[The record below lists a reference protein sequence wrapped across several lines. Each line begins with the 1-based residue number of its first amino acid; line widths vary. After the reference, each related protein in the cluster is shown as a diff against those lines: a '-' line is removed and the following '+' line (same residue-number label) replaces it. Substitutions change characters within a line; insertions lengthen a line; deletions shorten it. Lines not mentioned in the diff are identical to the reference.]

1 MYTPSTFILSRYADV
16 LVNFA
21 LGGGE
26 GIKPGEVVLLCV
38 PECARPMLQP
48 LHDAVLKSGGHP
60 VIYIIPDG
68 LQRSFFQYWN
78 DEQIAYRPMKR
89 LLATVEDCDHRLYI
103 IAEHEKYELA
113 GISTEKVMNRFKTI
127 KPYREAMQKKEN
139 EGRFTW
145 TLGLYGTEAMASFAG
160 MSTQEYWDE
169 IINACY
175 LDNDEPIKRWKETEA
190 TLRTLSKKLT
200 DLAIEWVH
208 VVGDDV
214 DLKVKIGEKRK
225 WLAGSGRNIPSFEV
239 FTSPDWRGTEGWI
252 RYNMPLS
259 YQSNIIKGIELTFKD
274 GLVVDAKASENEEL
288 LKEMIAQKDANKAG
302 EFSLTD
308 RRLSRITKFMGE
320 TLYDENVGG
329 PFGNT
334 HIALGMAYKDA
345 YTGDVANTT
354 NTEWDRLGYNDSV
367 IHTDMMSTTD
377 RTVTATLTDGSD
389 MVIYQNG
396 EFVI

>member
-1 MYTPSTFILSRYADV
+1 MYTPSTQILERYADI

-21 LGGGE
+21 LGGGA
-26 GIKPGEVVLLCV
+26 GIKAGEAVLLCV

-48 LHDAVLKSGGHP
+48 LHDAVLRSGGHP
-60 VIYIIPDG
+60 VVDIIPDG
-68 LQRSFFQYWN
+68 LQRSFFQNAN

-89 LLATVEDCDHRLYI
+89 LLGTVEDCDHRLYI

-113 GISTEKVMNRFKTI
+113 GIDGGKVMNRFKTI

-139 EGRFTW
+139 EGKFTW
-145 TLGLYGTEAMASFAG
+145 TLGLYGTEAMAAFAG
-160 MSTQEYWDE
+160 MSLEEYWNE
-169 IINACY
+169 IIHACF
-175 LDNDEPIKRWKETEA
+175 LDNDEPIKRWQETET
-190 TLRTLSKKLT
+190 TLHTLTQKLT
-200 DLAIEWVH
+200 DMEIEWVH
-208 VVGDDV
+208 VVGEDV

-225 WLAGSGRNIPSFEV
+225 WLGGSGRNIPSFEV
-239 FTSPDWRGTEGWI
+239 FTSPDWRGTNGWI

-259 YQSNIIKGIELTFKD
+259 YQSNIIKWIRLEFKD
-274 GLVVDAKASENEEL
+274 GLVVNATATENEKL
-288 LKEMIAQKDANKAG
+288 LKEMISQKDADKAG

-334 HIALGMAYKDA
+334 HIALGMEYKDA

-354 NTEWDRLGYNDSV
+354 LEEWERLGYNDSV
-367 IHTDMMSTTD
+367 VHTDMMSTTN
-377 RTVTATLTDGSD
+377 RTVTATLKDGSEK
-389 MVIYQNG
+389 VIYRDG

>member
-1 MYTPSTFILSRYADV
+1 MFTPSTQILQRYADV

-21 LGGGE
+21 LGGGS
-26 GIKPGEVVLLCV
+26 GIKPGDVVLLCV

-60 VIYIIPDG
+60 VVDIIPDG
-68 LQRSFFQYWN
+68 LQRGFFQLAN
-78 DEQIAYRPMKR
+78 DEQINYRPMKR
-89 LLATVEDCDHRLYI
+89 LLGTVEDCDHRLYM

-113 GISTEKVMNRFKTI
+113 GIDGGKVMNRFKTI

-139 EGRFTW
+139 EGNFTW

-160 MSTQEYWDE
+160 MSLEEYWGE

-175 LDNDEPIKRWKETEA
+175 LDDENPIKRWQETEA
-190 TLRTLSKKLT
+190 TLHTLSKKLT
-200 DLAIEWVH
+200 DMEIEWVH
-208 VVGDDV
+208 VVGEDANI
-214 DLKVKIGEKRK
+214 KIKIGEKRK

-239 FTSPDWRGTEGWI
+239 FTSPDWRGTSGWI

-259 YQSNIIKGIELTFKD
+259 YQSNIIKWIKLEFKD
-274 GLVVDAKASENEEL
+274 GLVVNATATENEKL
-288 LKEMIAQKDANKAG
+288 LKEMIAQKDADKAG

-354 NTEWDRLGYNDSV
+354 QGEWERLGYNDSV
-367 IHTDMMSTTD
+367 VHTDMMSTAN
-377 RTVTATLTDGSD
+377 RTVTATLKDGTEK
-389 MVIYQNG
+389 VIYRDG

>member
-1 MYTPSTFILSRYADV
+1 MYTPSTKILERYADI
-16 LVNFA
+16 LINFA
-21 LGGGE
+21 LGGGT

-38 PECARPMLQP
+38 PECSRPMLQP

-60 VIYIIPDG
+60 VIDIIPDG
-68 LQRSFFQYWN
+68 LQRSFFQHAN

-89 LLATVEDCDHRLYI
+89 LLGTVEDCDHRLYM
-103 IAEHEKYELA
+103 IAEHEKYELS
-113 GISTEKVMNRFKTI
+113 GIDGGKVMSRFKTI

-139 EGRFTW
+139 EGKFTW

-160 MSTQEYWDE
+160 MSLEEYWGE

-175 LDNDEPIKRWKETEA
+175 LDTDEPIKHWQETEA
-190 TLRTLSKKLT
+190 TLHTLTKKLT
-200 DLAIEWVH
+200 DMQIEWVH
-208 VVGDDV
+208 VIGEDV

-225 WLAGSGRNIPSFEV
+225 WLGGSGRNIPSFEV
-239 FTSPDWRGTEGWI
+239 FTSPDWRGTNGWI

-259 YQSNIIKGIELTFKD
+259 YQSNIIKGIRLEFKD
-274 GLVVDAKASENEEL
+274 GLVVNATATENENL
-288 LKEMIAQKDANKAG
+288 LKEMIAQKDADKAG

-354 NTEWDRLGYNDSV
+354 LEEWERLGYNDSV

-377 RTVTATLTDGSD
+377 RTVTATLKNGSEV
-389 MVIYQNG
+389 VIYKSG
-396 EFVI
+396 EFLI

>member
-1 MYTPSTFILSRYADV
+1 MYTPSTQILERYADI

-21 LGGGE
+21 LGGGT
-26 GIKPGEVVLLCV
+26 GIKAGEVVLLCV

-48 LHDAVLKSGGHP
+48 LHDAVLRSGGHP
-60 VIYIIPDG
+60 IVDIIPDG
-68 LQRSFFQYWN
+68 LQRSFFQHAN
-78 DEQIAYRPMKR
+78 DAQIEYRPMKR
-89 LLATVEDCDHRLYI
+89 LLGTVEDCDHRLYM

-113 GISTEKVMNRFKTI
+113 GIDGGKVMNRFKTI

-139 EGRFTW
+139 EGKFTW
-145 TLGLYGTEAMASFAG
+145 TLALYGTQAMAAFAG
-160 MSTQEYWDE
+160 MSLEEYWNE
-169 IINACY
+169 IIHACF
-175 LDNDEPIKRWKETEA
+175 LDNDEPIKRWQETET
-190 TLRTLSKKLT
+190 TLHTLTQKLT
-200 DLAIEWVH
+200 DMEIEWVH
-208 VVGDDV
+208 VVGEDV

-225 WLAGSGRNIPSFEV
+225 WLGGSGRNIPSFEV
-239 FTSPDWRGTEGWI
+239 FTSPDWRGTNGWI

-259 YQSNIIKGIELTFKD
+259 YQSNIIKGIRLEFKD
-274 GLVVDAKASENEEL
+274 GLVVNATASDNEKL
-288 LKEMIAQKDANKAG
+288 LKEMISQKDANKAG

-354 NTEWDRLGYNDSV
+354 LEEWERLGYNDSV
-367 IHTDMMSTTD
+367 VHTDMMSTTN
-377 RTVTATLTDGSD
+377 RTVTATLKDGSEK
-389 MVIYQNG
+389 VIYKDG
-396 EFVI
+396 EFTI

>member
-1 MYTPSTFILSRYADV
+1 MFQPSTHILERYADV

-21 LGGGE
+21 LGGGA

-60 VIYIIPDG
+60 IIDIIPDG
-68 LQRSFFQYWN
+68 LQRSFFHLAN
-78 DEQIAYRPMKR
+78 DEQIDYRPMKR
-89 LLATVEDCDHRLYI
+89 LLGTVEDCDHRLYI

-113 GISTEKVMNRFKTI
+113 GVDGTKVMNRFKTI

-139 EGRFTW
+139 EGKFTW
-145 TLGLYGTEAMASFAG
+145 TLGLYGTEAMATFAG
-160 MSTQEYWDE
+160 MSLEEYWGE

-175 LDNDEPIKRWKETEA
+175 LDNDEPIKRWQETEA
-190 TLRTLSKKLT
+190 MLTTLTGKLT
-200 DLAIEWVH
+200 AMNIEWVH
-208 VVGDDV
+208 VVGEDV

-225 WLAGSGRNIPSFEV
+225 WLGGSGRNIPSFEV
-239 FTSPDWRGTEGWI
+239 FTSPDWRGTNGWI

-259 YQSNIIKGIELTFKD
+259 YQSNIIRWIKLEFRD
-274 GLVVDAKASENEEL
+274 GLVVNATATENEWL
-288 LKEMIAQKDANKAG
+288 LKEMIAQKDADKAG

-308 RRLSRITKFMGE
+308 KRLSRITKFMGE

-354 NTEWDRLGYNDSV
+354 DEEWARLGYNDSV

-377 RTVTATLTDGSD
+377 RTVTATLQDGSEV
-389 MVIYQNG
+389 VIYRGG

>member
-1 MYTPSTFILSRYADV
+1 MYTPKTQILERYADV
-16 LVNFA
+16 LINFA
-21 LGGGE
+21 LGGGA

-60 VIYIIPDG
+60 IVDIIPDG
-68 LQRSFFQYWN
+68 LQRSFFQLAN
-78 DEQIAYRPMKR
+78 DDQINYRPMKR
-89 LLATVEDCDHRLYI
+89 LLWTVEDCDHRLYI

-113 GISTEKVMNRFKTI
+113 GIDGGKVMNRFKTI

-145 TLGLYGTEAMASFAG
+145 TLGLYGTEAMAAFAG
-160 MSTQEYWDE
+160 MSLEEYWEE

-175 LDNDEPIKRWKETEA
+175 LDNHEPIKRWQETEE
-190 TLRTLSKKLT
+190 TLRTLSGKLT
-200 DLAIEWVH
+200 AMNIEWVH
-208 VVGDDV
+208 VVGEDV
-214 DLKVKIGEKRK
+214 DLRVKIGEKRK

-239 FTSPDWRGTEGWI
+239 FTSPDWRWTNGWI

-259 YQSNIIKGIELTFKD
+259 YQSNIIRWIRLEFKD
-274 GLVVDAKASENEEL
+274 GLVVDATASDNEWL
-288 LKEMIAQKDANKAG
+288 LREMIAQKDADKAG

-354 NTEWDRLGYNDSV
+354 EEEWTRLGYNDSV
-367 IHTDMMSTTD
+367 VHTDMMSTTD
-377 RTVTATLTDGSD
+377 RTVTATLQDGSEV
-389 MVIYQNG
+389 VIYRGG
-396 EFVI
+396 EFMV

>member
-1 MYTPSTFILSRYADV
+1 MYTPRTKILERYADV

-21 LGGGE
+21 LGGGN
-26 GIKPGEVVLLCV
+26 GIKPGDVVLLCV

-48 LHDAVLKSGGHP
+48 LHDTVLKSGGHP
-60 VIYIIPDG
+60 VVDIIPDG
-68 LQRSFFQYWN
+68 LQRGFFQLAN
-78 DEQIAYRPMKR
+78 DEQINYRPMKR
-89 LLATVEDCDHRLYI
+89 LLGTVEDCDHRLYM

-113 GISTEKVMNRFKTI
+113 GIDGGKVMNRFKTI

-139 EGRFTW
+139 GGNFTW

-160 MSTQEYWDE
+160 MSLEEYWGE

-175 LDNDEPIKRWKETEA
+175 LDDENPIKRWQETEA
-190 TLRTLSKKLT
+190 TLHTLSKKLT
-200 DLAIEWVH
+200 DMEIEWVH
-208 VVGDDV
+208 VVGEDADI
-214 DLKVKIGEKRK
+214 KVKIGEKRK

-239 FTSPDWRGTEGWI
+239 FTSPDWRGTTGWI

-259 YQSNIIKGIELTFKD
+259 YQSNIIKWIKLEFKD
-274 GLVVDAKASENEEL
+274 GLVVNATATENEKL
-288 LKEMIAQKDANKAG
+288 LKEMIAQKDADKAG

-354 NTEWDRLGYNDSV
+354 QGEWERLGYNDSV
-367 IHTDMMSTTD
+367 VHTDMMSTTD
-377 RTVTATLTDGSD
+377 RTVTATLKDGTEK
-389 MVIYQNG
+389 VIYKSG

>member
-1 MYTPSTFILSRYADV
+1 MYTPSTPILERYADI

-21 LGGGE
+21 LGGGA
-26 GIKPGEVVLLCV
+26 GIKAGEVVLLCV
-38 PECARPMLQP
+38 PECARLMLQP

-60 VIYIIPDG
+60 VVDIIPDG
-68 LQRSFFQYWN
+68 LQRSFFQHAN
-78 DEQIAYRPMKR
+78 DEQITYRPMKR
-89 LLATVEDCDHRLYI
+89 LLWTVEDCDHRLYM
-103 IAEHEKYELA
+103 IAEHEKYELS
-113 GISTEKVMNRFKTI
+113 GIDGSKVMNRFKTI

-139 EGRFTW
+139 EGKFTW

-160 MSTQEYWDE
+160 MSLEEYWGE

-175 LDNDEPIKRWKETEA
+175 LDDAEPIKRWQETEA
-190 TLRTLSKKLT
+190 TLHTLTKKLT
-200 DLAIEWVH
+200 DMQIEWVH
-208 VVGDDV
+208 VVGEDV

-225 WLAGSGRNIPSFEV
+225 WLGGSGRNIPSFEV
-239 FTSPDWRGTEGWI
+239 FTSPDWRGTSGWI

-259 YQSNIIKGIELTFKD
+259 YQSNIIKWIRLEFKD
-274 GLVVDAKASENEEL
+274 GLVVNATATENEKL
-288 LKEMIAQKDANKAG
+288 LKEMIAQKDADKAG

-345 YTGDVANTT
+345 YTGNVANTT
-354 NTEWDRLGYNDSV
+354 LEEWERLGYNDSV

-377 RTVTATLTDGSD
+377 RTVTATLQDGSEK
-389 MVIYQNG
+389 VIYKSG
-396 EFVI
+396 EFLI

>member
-1 MYTPSTFILSRYADV
+1 MYTPSTQILERYADI

-21 LGGGE
+21 LGGGA
-26 GIKPGEVVLLCV
+26 GIKAGEAVLLCV

-48 LHDAVLKSGGHP
+48 LHDAVLRSGGHP
-60 VIYIIPDG
+60 VVDIIPDG
-68 LQRSFFQYWN
+68 LQRSFFQNAN

-89 LLATVEDCDHRLYI
+89 LLGTVEDCDHRLYI

-113 GISTEKVMNRFKTI
+113 GIDGGKVMNRFKTI

-139 EGRFTW
+139 EGKFTW
-145 TLGLYGTEAMASFAG
+145 TLGLYGTEAMAAFAG
-160 MSTQEYWDE
+160 MSLEEYWNE
-169 IINACY
+169 IIHACF
-175 LDNDEPIKRWKETEA
+175 LDNDEPIKRWQETET
-190 TLRTLSKKLT
+190 TLHTLTQKLT
-200 DLAIEWVH
+200 DMEIEWVH
-208 VVGDDV
+208 VVGEDV

-225 WLAGSGRNIPSFEV
+225 WLGGSGRNIPSFEV
-239 FTSPDWRGTEGWI
+239 FTSPDWRGTNGWI

-259 YQSNIIKGIELTFKD
+259 YQSNIIKWIRLEFKD
-274 GLVVDAKASENEEL
+274 GLVVNATATENEKL
-288 LKEMIAQKDANKAG
+288 LKEMISQKDADKAG

-354 NTEWDRLGYNDSV
+354 LEEWERLGYNDSV
-367 IHTDMMSTTD
+367 VHTDMMSTTN
-377 RTVTATLTDGSD
+377 RTVTATLKDGSEK
-389 MVIYQNG
+389 VIYRDG

>member
-1 MYTPSTFILSRYADV
+1 MFTPNTQILERYADI

-21 LGGGE
+21 LSGGQ

-48 LHDAVLKSGGHP
+48 LHDAVLRSGGHP
-60 VIYIIPDG
+60 VVDIIPDG
-68 LQRSFFQYWN
+68 LQRSFFQHAN
-78 DEQIAYRPMKR
+78 DDQIAYRPMKR
-89 LLATVEDCDHRLYI
+89 LLWTVEDCDHRLYI

-113 GISTEKVMNRFKTI
+113 GIDGSKVMNRFKTI

-139 EGRFTW
+139 EGKFTW

-160 MSTQEYWDE
+160 MSLEEYWNE
-169 IINACY
+169 IIHACF
-175 LDNDEPIKRWKETEA
+175 LDNEEPIKRWQETEA
-190 TLRTLSKKLT
+190 TLHTLTKKLT
-200 DLAIEWVH
+200 DMQIEWVH
-208 VVGDDV
+208 VVGEDV

-225 WLAGSGRNIPSFEV
+225 WLGGSGRNIPSFEV

-259 YQSNIIKGIELTFKD
+259 YQSNIIKWIRLEFKD
-274 GLVVDAKASENEEL
+274 GLVINATATENEWL

-308 RRLSRITKFMGE
+308 KKLSRITKFMGE

-354 NTEWDRLGYNDSV
+354 LEEWERLGYNDSV

-377 RTVTATLTDGSD
+377 RTVTVTSQDGSEK
-389 MVIYQNG
+389 VIYQNG

>member
-1 MYTPSTFILSRYADV
+1 MFQPNTQILERYADI

-21 LGGGE
+21 LGGGA
-26 GIKPGEVVLLCV
+26 GIKAGEVVLLCV

-48 LHDAVLKSGGHP
+48 LHDAVLRSGGHP
-60 VIYIIPDG
+60 VVDIIPDG
-68 LQRSFFQYWN
+68 LQRSFFQHAN
-78 DEQIAYRPMKR
+78 EAQIEYRPIKR
-89 LLATVEDCDHRLYI
+89 LLWTVEDCDHRLYI

-113 GISTEKVMNRFKTI
+113 GIDGSKVMNRFKTI

-139 EGRFTW
+139 EGKFTW
-145 TLGLYGTEAMASFAG
+145 TLGLYGTQAMAAFAG
-160 MSTQEYWDE
+160 MSLEEYWNE
-169 IINACY
+169 IIHACF
-175 LDNDEPIKRWKETEA
+175 LDNEEPIKRWQETEA
-190 TLRTLSKKLT
+190 TLHTLTQKLT
-200 DLAIEWVH
+200 DMQIEWVH
-208 VVGDDV
+208 VVGEDV

-225 WLAGSGRNIPSFEV
+225 WLGGSGRNIPSFEV
-239 FTSPDWRGTEGWI
+239 FTSPDWRGTNGWI
-252 RYNMPLS
+252 HYNMPLS
-259 YQSNIIKGIELTFKD
+259 YQSNIIKWIRLEFKD
-274 GLVVDAKASENEEL
+274 GLVVNATASENEKL
-288 LKEMIAQKDANKAG
+288 LKEMISQKDADKAG

-354 NTEWDRLGYNDSV
+354 LEEWERLGYNDSV

-377 RTVTATLTDGSD
+377 RTVTATLQDGSEK
-389 MVIYQNG
+389 VIYKNG

>member
-1 MYTPSTFILSRYADV
+1 MFTPNTKILERYADV

-21 LGGGE
+21 LGGGQ

-60 VIYIIPDG
+60 VVDIIPDG
-68 LQRSFFQYWN
+68 LQRNFFQHAN
-78 DEQIAYRPMKR
+78 DDQIAYRPMKR
-89 LLATVEDCDHRLYI
+89 LLWTVEDCDHRLYI
-103 IAEHEKYELA
+103 ISEHEKYELA
-113 GISTEKVMNRFKTI
+113 GIDGSKVMNRFKTI

-139 EGRFTW
+139 EGKFTW

-160 MSTQEYWDE
+160 MSLEEYWNE
-169 IINACY
+169 IIHACF
-175 LDNDEPIKRWKETEA
+175 LDNEEPIKKWKETEA
-190 TLRTLSKKLT
+190 TLHTLTKKLT
-200 DLAIEWVH
+200 DMQIEWVH
-208 VVGDDV
+208 VVGEDV

-225 WLAGSGRNIPSFEV
+225 WLGGSGRNIPSFEV
-239 FTSPDWRGTEGWI
+239 FTSPDWRGTTGWI

-259 YQSNIIKGIELTFKD
+259 YQSNIIKWIRLEFKD
-274 GLVVDAKASENEEL
+274 GLVTNATAGENEWL

-308 RRLSRITKFMGE
+308 KRLSRITKFMGE

-354 NTEWDRLGYNDSV
+354 NEEWERLGYNDSV

-377 RTVTATLTDGSD
+377 RTVTATLQDGSEV
-389 MVIYQNG
+389 VIYRGG

>member
-1 MYTPSTFILSRYADV
+1 MYTPQTNILERYADV
-16 LVNFA
+16 LINFA
-21 LGGGE
+21 LGGGA
-26 GIKPGEVVLLCV
+26 GIKAGDVVLLCV

-60 VIYIIPDG
+60 VVDIIPDG
-68 LQRSFFQYWN
+68 LQRSFFQLAN
-78 DEQIAYRPMKR
+78 DEQINYRPMKR
-89 LLATVEDCDHRLYI
+89 LLGTVEDCDHRLYM

-113 GISTEKVMNRFKTI
+113 GIDGSKVMNRFKTI

-139 EGRFTW
+139 EGNFTW

-160 MSTQEYWDE
+160 MSLEEYWSE

-175 LDNDEPIKRWKETEA
+175 LDDENPIKRWQETEA
-190 TLRTLSKKLT
+190 TLHTLSKKLT
-200 DLAIEWVH
+200 DMEIEWVH
-208 VVGDDV
+208 VVGEDADI
-214 DLKVKIGEKRK
+214 KVKIGEKRK

-239 FTSPDWRGTEGWI
+239 FTSPDWRGTSGWI

-259 YQSNIIKGIELTFKD
+259 YQSNIIKWIKLEFKD
-274 GLVVDAKASENEEL
+274 GLVVNATATENEKL
-288 LKEMIAQKDANKAG
+288 LKEMIAQKDADKAG

-354 NTEWDRLGYNDSV
+354 QGEWERLGYNDSV
-367 IHTDMMSTTD
+367 VHTDMMSTTN
-377 RTVTATLTDGSD
+377 RTVTATLKDGTEK
-389 MVIYQNG
+389 VIYRDG